1 MKSVLI
7 LITAVVLLM
16 SCSRQPDNPF
26 SREFDTPFGTPPFD
40 RIREA
45 HFLPAFQAG
54 IEDEKREIEAI
65 ATHPETPTFAN
76 TLEALDRTGE
86 SLSRVR
92 DVFFN
97 LYSAMTND
105 RMDEI
110 AKQVSPMLSK
120 HRDDILLDE
129 RLFRRVKAVYEEREK
144 LNLQPEQAMLLEK
157 QYKDFVRGGANLDP
171 AGKETLRKI
180 NEELSLLSLKFGE
193 NVLKEDNAFELVI
206 EDSADLDGLPEGA
219 VAAAAEA
226 ASERNKPGKWI
237 FTLHKPSLIPFL
249 QYSKRRD
256 MREKMFKAYIMRGDN
271 GNAQD
276 NKAVASRIAS
286 LRAQKAALL
295 GYPTYAHF
303 ALEESMAAEPGQVY
317 SLLRRLWKPALKRA
331 AQEAASLQALI
342 DREGSSFKLQ
352 PWDWWY
358 YAEKLKKAEY
368 DLDEEMLRPYF
379 KLENVIKGVFTVA
392 QKLYGLSF
400 KELRNLPVY
409 HPDVQAFEVTDA
421 DGSHV
426 GILYTDYFPRPSK
439 RGGAWMSNY
448 RDQYRKDG
456 KNIRPIIVNVGN
468 FTKPTSEKPS
478 LLTLE
483 EVETL
488 FHEFG
493 HALHGLLANTT
504 YRRMSGTS
512 VPRDFVELPSQIMEN
527 WAKEPEVLKM
537 YARHFETDEPMP
549 DALIDKIRKSSLF
562 NQGFATTEYL
572 AASFLD
578 MDWHVLTDTTQ
589 QDANTF
595 EKKSLDAI
603 GLIPE
608 IVTRYRTPH
617 FRHVFGGGY
626 AAGYYSYIWA
636 EVLDADAFEA
646 FREKGLFD
654 PETAGA
660 FRKHILS
667 AGGSEDAMTLY
678 RRFRG
683 AEPKIDPL
691 LKKRG
696 LI

>member
-1 MKSVLI
+1 MKTGMTLFP
-7 LITAVVLLM
+7 AVLLLLA
-16 SCSRQPDNPF
+16 CSKQAANPF
-26 SREFDTPFGTPPFD
+26 LREFATPFGVPPFD
-40 RIREA
+40 RIREE

-54 IEDEKREIEAI
+54 IADEKREIEAI
-65 ATHPETPTFAN
+65 AAHPEAPTFTN
-76 TLEALDRTGE
+76 TLDALDRTGE

-129 RLFRRVKAVYEEREK
+129 RLFRRVKAVYEQRETF
-144 LNLQPEQAMLLEK
+144 NLQPEQAMLLDK

-171 AGKETLRKI
+171 AGKEKLRKI
-180 NEELSLLSLKFGE
+180 NEDLSLLSLKFGE
-193 NVLKEDNAFELVI
+193 NVLKEDNAFELAI
-206 EDSADLDGLPEGA
+206 DDSSDLEGLPEGA

-226 ASERNKPGKWI
+226 ASERNKPGKWV
-237 FTLHKPSLIPFL
+237 FTLHKPSLIPFM

-271 GNAQD
+271 GNAYD
-276 NKAVASRIAS
+276 NKAIASRIAS

-295 GYPTYAHF
+295 GYPAFAHF
-303 ALEESMAAEPGQVY
+303 ALEESMAAEPGRVY
-317 SLLRRLWKPALKRA
+317 DLLRRLWTPALKRA
-331 AQEAASLQALI
+331 VQEAASLQALI
-342 DREGSSFKLQ
+342 DQEGSSFQLQ

-379 KLENVIKGVFTVA
+379 KLENVIQGVFTVA
-392 QKLYGLSF
+392 QKLLGVSF
-400 KELRNLPVY
+400 TERRDMPVY
-409 HPDVQAFEVTDA
+409 HPDVKAFEVTDA

-426 GILYTDYFPRPSK
+426 GVLYTDYFPRPSK

-448 RDQYRKDG
+448 RDQYRVDG
-456 KNIRPIIVNVGN
+456 RNIRPIIGNVGN
-468 FTKPTSEKPS
+468 FTKPTKEKPS

-493 HALHGLLANTT
+493 HALHGLLANTN

-527 WAKEPEVLKM
+527 WAREPEVLKM
-537 YARHFETDEPMP
+537 YARHFETGEPMP
-549 DALIDKIRKSSLF
+549 DGLIAKIRKSSLF
-562 NQGFATTEYL
+562 NQGFITTEYL

-578 MDWHVLTDTTQ
+578 MDWHMLTDTTL
-589 QDANTF
+589 QDAVAF

-636 EVLDADAFEA
+636 EVLDSDAFEA
-646 FREKGLFD
+646 FKEKGLFD
-654 PETAGA
+654 PETAAA
-660 FRKHILS
+660 FRTHILS

-678 RRFRG
+678 RRFQG
-683 AEPKIDPL
+683 ADPKIVPL